1 MHYVLFAYLTGSKE
15 LYFEEH
21 AGKTIGDLWKSLA
34 DKLTS
39 TKPKKFKSILAIN
52 FEQMFEPLVFNK
64 NVKVCAVTGIERTDC
79 VKLEPKD
86 KDEDATWVLPLVKR
100 QAELG
105 YVLKDVDYVVTN
117 LAKFGNTYL
126 DK

>member
-1 MHYVLFAYLTGSKE
+1 
-15 LYFEEH
+15 
-21 AGKTIGDLWKSLA
+21 
-34 DKLTS
+34 
-39 TKPKKFKSILAIN
+39 
-52 FEQMFEPLVFNK
+52 MFEPLVFNK

-79 VKLEPKD
+79 IKLEPKD

-117 LAKFGNTYL
+117 LAKFENTYL
-126 DK
+126 DNRSKCNTISIGIKNYLFMTLRKMILRKFIELLPLILRA